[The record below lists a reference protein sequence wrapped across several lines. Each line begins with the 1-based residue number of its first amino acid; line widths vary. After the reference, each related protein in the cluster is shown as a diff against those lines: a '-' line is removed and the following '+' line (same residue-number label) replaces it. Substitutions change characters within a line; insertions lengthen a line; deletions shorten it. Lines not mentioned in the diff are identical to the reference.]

1 MDLLVRW
8 RRDNGAAAAHR
19 DSTPRRISKRLS
31 FENYGDWFQSAPVGR
46 LSLSLAVVPASRFG
60 CWDAAWPQRSQRVA
74 AAAAAVLS
82 LRPCVRTQARCLIEL
97 PLPNSS
103 ASREQRRRRYG
114 VRTSRA
120 SRSISIM
127 RS

>member
-1 MDLLVRW
+1 M
-8 RRDNGAAAAHR
+8 
-19 DSTPRRISKRLS
+19 
-31 FENYGDWFQSAPVGR
+31 
-46 LSLSLAVVPASRFG
+46 PASCFG
-60 CWDAAWPQRSQRVA
+60 RWDAAWPQHPQR

-82 LRPCVRTQARCLIEL
+82 LRPCVRTQARCLSEL
-97 PLPNSS
+97 PLPHGS

-114 VRTSRA
+114 VGTSRG